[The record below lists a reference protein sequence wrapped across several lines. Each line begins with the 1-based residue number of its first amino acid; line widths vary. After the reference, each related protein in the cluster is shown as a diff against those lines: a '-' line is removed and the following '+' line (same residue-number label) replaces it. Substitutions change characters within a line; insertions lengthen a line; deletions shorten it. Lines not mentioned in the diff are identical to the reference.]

1 MPIDPVQL
9 DQARDR
15 SLAAFA
21 TAIRDS
27 AAADRAYAPGKWTA
41 RQVLWHMADCE
52 STFLDRLRRT
62 LSEAQPLLLVFDEN
76 RLTAQLDAAHRD
88 LAIARDLYTAS
99 RAYIRAIVTSLPAAA
114 WQQAAVHSVV
124 GKLTVEQQVA
134 KVLWHDDH
142 HRPQAEAALAGR
154 IWTPAP
160 A

>member
-1 MPIDPVQL
+1 MFGLV
-9 DQARDR
+9 ARDVFNHR
-15 SLAAFA
+15 QQRAARGGH
-21 TAIRDS
+21 I
-27 AAADRAYAPGKWTA
+27 DRI
-41 RQVLWHMADCE
+41 
-52 STFLDRLRRT
+52 
-62 LSEAQPLLLVFDEN
+62 
-76 RLTAQLDAAHRD
+76 DAAHRD

-134 KVLWHDDH
+134 KILWHDDH